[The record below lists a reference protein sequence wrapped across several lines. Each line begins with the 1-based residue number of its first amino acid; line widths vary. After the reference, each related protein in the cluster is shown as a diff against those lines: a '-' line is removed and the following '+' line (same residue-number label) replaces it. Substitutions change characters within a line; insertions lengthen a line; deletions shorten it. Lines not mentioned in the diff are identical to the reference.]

1 MYETKFEPLISRW
14 AFVGRIALHLLAI
27 LLLTGISLLFGMV
40 GYWHFEGQAWSAAFM
55 HTSFLLFGFGHLTQ
69 PQSVSGQVFLG
80 FYGFYASLFFI
91 VITGILLTPIAHR
104 LLHAFH
110 IEGAPAEQNDTK
122 DQNHTDHP

>member
-1 MYETKFEPLISRW
+1 MYESRFDPLISRW
-14 AFVGRIALHLLAI
+14 AFAWRIVMHLLLV
-27 LLLTGISLLFGMV
+27 LLLTAFSLLLGMA
-40 GYWHFEGQAWSAAFM
+40 GYWHFEGHSWSAAFM

-91 VITGILLTPIAHR
+91 VITAILLTPIAHR

-110 IEGAPAEQNDTK
+110 IEGAPSEQNDTK
-122 DQNHTDHP
+122 NQTDHS